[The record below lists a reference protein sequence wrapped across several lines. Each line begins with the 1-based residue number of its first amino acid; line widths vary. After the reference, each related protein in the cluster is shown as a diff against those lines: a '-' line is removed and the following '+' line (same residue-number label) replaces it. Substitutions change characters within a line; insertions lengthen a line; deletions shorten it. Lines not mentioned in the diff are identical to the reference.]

1 MNLRLSKLGIIVWM
15 TFAAYLSVAFCSSAQ
30 GQDSPLKE
38 KSTAK
43 NVASK
48 TIVTKQSKADYDLD
62 KIKAQ
67 IEAAVKAG
75 KITEQEAQQKY
86 KALFAKDAKPGKPIA
101 KPEGN
106 GKEDFTKQAYADFI
120 EKLAE
125 LVESGKL
132 TKAEATILYNS
143 VVKQKSGFAKPG
155 INGKDY
161 KVDSLEE
168 QKRLQKVLPMTSTG
182 DDKEGP
188 VACGFFGWAAEAT
201 HRFMDNS
208 HKGEPRLIHGL
219 SFRLDYREHNTIGRT
234 WDNITIKVAH
244 GNWSSIKY
252 NSSREYELQSEP
264 TVVFNKAWSFP
275 TLKGYPA
282 LKPAEWGGPQNCLN
296 FQFDEP
302 FAYNGK
308 DAIFIEFAF
317 NGGETEDGR
326 KWEGDLPYGFE
337 VFLDSMPEAGGWRL
351 AEKPKGIYRAP
362 RVEAVVSYTAGGQSV
377 WTSSAKGMPYLNWD
391 FRPSKVVGK
400 SR

>member
-1 MNLRLSKLGIIVWM
+1 MNLSLSKLAIIVWM
-15 TFAAYLSVAFCSSAQ
+15 TFAAYLSVAFCSSTQ
-30 GQDSPLKE
+30 GQDSTLKE
-38 KSTAK
+38 KSAAK
-43 NVASK
+43 NLESK
-48 TIVTKQSKADYDLD
+48 NIVTKQSKADYDLD

-296 FQFDEP
+296 FQFDKP

>member
-1 MNLRLSKLGIIVWM
+1 MNLSLSKLAIIVWM
-15 TFAAYLSVAFCSSAQ
+15 TFAAYISVVFCSSTQ
-30 GQDSPLKE
+30 GQDSTLKE
-38 KSTAK
+38 KSSAK
-43 NVASK
+43 NIESK

-86 KALFAKDAKPGKPIA
+86 KALFAKDAKPAKPIA

-296 FQFDEP
+296 FQFDKP

>member
-1 MNLRLSKLGIIVWM
+1 MNLSLSKLAIIVWM
-15 TFAAYLSVAFCSSAQ
+15 TFAAYLSVAFCSSTQ
-30 GQDSPLKE
+30 GQDSTLKE
-38 KSTAK
+38 KSAAK
-43 NVASK
+43 NLESK
-48 TIVTKQSKADYDLD
+48 NIVTKQSKADYDLD

-252 NSSREYELQSEP
+252 NSSREYELRSEP
-264 TVVFNKAWSFP
+264 TLVFNKAWSFP

-308 DAIFIEFAF
+308 DAIFIEFTF

>member
-1 MNLRLSKLGIIVWM
+1 MNLSLSKLAIIVWM
-15 TFAAYLSVAFCSSAQ
+15 TFAAYLSVAFCSSTQ
-30 GQDSPLKE
+30 GQDSTLKE
-38 KSTAK
+38 KSAAK
-43 NVASK
+43 NLESK

-155 INGKDY
+155 VNGKDY

-201 HRFMDNS
+201 
-208 HKGEPRLIHGL
+208 P
-219 SFRLDYREHNTIGRT
+219 
-234 WDNITIKVAH
+234 
-244 GNWSSIKY
+244 
-252 NSSREYELQSEP
+252 
-264 TVVFNKAWSFP
+264 
-275 TLKGYPA
+275 
-282 LKPAEWGGPQNCLN
+282 
-296 FQFDEP
+296 
-302 FAYNGK
+302 
-308 DAIFIEFAF
+308 
-317 NGGETEDGR
+317 
-326 KWEGDLPYGFE
+326 
-337 VFLDSMPEAGGWRL
+337 
-351 AEKPKGIYRAP
+351 
-362 RVEAVVSYTAGGQSV
+362 VSYTHLTLPTKA
-377 WTSSAKGMPYLNWD
+377 
-391 FRPSKVVGK
+391 
-400 SR
+400 

>member
-1 MNLRLSKLGIIVWM
+1 MNLSLSKLAIIVWM
-15 TFAAYLSVAFCSSAQ
+15 TFAAYISVVFCSSTQ
-30 GQDSPLKE
+30 GQDSTLKE
-38 KSTAK
+38 KSSAK
-43 NVASK
+43 NIESK

-296 FQFDEP
+296 FQFDKP

-317 NGGETEDGR
+317 NGGETED
-326 KWEGDLPYGFE
+326 KVKAPYGFE

>member
-1 MNLRLSKLGIIVWM
+1 MNLSLSKLAIIVWM
-15 TFAAYLSVAFCSSAQ
+15 TFAAYLSVAFCSSTQ
-30 GQDSPLKE
+30 GQDSTLKE
-38 KSTAK
+38 KSAAK
-43 NVASK
+43 NLESK
-48 TIVTKQSKADYDLD
+48 NIVTKQSKADYDLD

-106 GKEDFTKQAYADFI
+106 GKQDFTKQAYADFI

-161 KVDSLEE
+161 KIDSLEE

-252 NSSREYELQSEP
+252 NSSREYELRSEP
-264 TVVFNKAWSFP
+264 TLVFNKAWRFP

-308 DAIFIEFAF
+308 DAIFIEFTF